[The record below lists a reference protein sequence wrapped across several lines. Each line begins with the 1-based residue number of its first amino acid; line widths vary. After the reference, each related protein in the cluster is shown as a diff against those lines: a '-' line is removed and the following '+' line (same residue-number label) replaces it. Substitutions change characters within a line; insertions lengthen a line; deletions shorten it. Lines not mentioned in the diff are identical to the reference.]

1 MQVILEVAPDT
12 LYTEL
17 ITKVFKGSLYEMS
30 THYCGNFIV
39 QALIAQARSEDHVS
53 DLKVSSIFFMLVNTC
68 LNLETLTRMGV

>member
-53 DLKVSSIFFMLVNTC
+53 GPKVSSIFLC
-68 LNLETLTRMGV
+68 WLTLALIWKL